1 MKNGKKNGNRVLFI
15 IITIFV
21 VALLP
26 AVGILSYTQYFAWD
40 SQFEGDP
47 YKTAF
52 EKDGKLYEMNIQ
64 GNSLAFDKETSND
77 ELYLKSP
84 HYLGELIALSYENQD
99 IDKTDNPFFAGKI
112 AAGNAK
118 NYVEQETKYSTP
130 QDSYQ
135 SYKFYDQ
142 NSNQIFAYEPG
153 NENEYVV
160 KLRPTFPSF
169 SKSRVGIHNKPDYL
183 NATKILREKLN
194 KNLKI
199 KADETNKLLILSFE
213 N

>member
-1 MKNGKKNGNRVLFI
+1 MKNGKKNGKRVLFI

-47 YKTAF
+47 YKIAL
-52 EKDGKLYEMNIQ
+52 EKDGKLYELNIQ
-64 GNSLAFDKETSND
+64 GNSLAFDKETSD
-77 ELYLKSP
+77 DQLYLNSP
-84 HYLGELIALSYENQD
+84 HYLAELIAFSYGNQD
-99 IDKTDNPFFAGKI
+99 VDKTDNPFFAGKI
-112 AAGNAK
+112 SAGNK
-118 NYVEQETKYSTP
+118 RKYFEQETKYSTP
-130 QDSYQ
+130 KDSYQ

-142 NSNQIFAYEPG
+142 NRNQIFAYEPET
-153 NENEYVV
+153 ENEYVV

-169 SKSRVGIHNKPDYL
+169 SKSRVGIHNKSDYL
-183 NATKILREKLN
+183 NATKILKETLN

-199 KADETNKLLILSFE
+199 KADETNKLLVLSFE